1 MSKLTEGDLP
11 PYILSQVHENAKDL
25 SPLERQ
31 ILICLSQNP
40 KIGRVTLLHMIQ
52 ENGMD
57 VSEGKIRSTIH
68 SMAEQGLVHTNR
80 TKGGCEITGKGETYL

>member
-1 MSKLTEGDLP
+1 M
-11 PYILSQVHENAKDL
+11 V
-25 SPLERQ
+25 
-31 ILICLSQNP
+31 
-40 KIGRVTLLHMIQ
+40 Q